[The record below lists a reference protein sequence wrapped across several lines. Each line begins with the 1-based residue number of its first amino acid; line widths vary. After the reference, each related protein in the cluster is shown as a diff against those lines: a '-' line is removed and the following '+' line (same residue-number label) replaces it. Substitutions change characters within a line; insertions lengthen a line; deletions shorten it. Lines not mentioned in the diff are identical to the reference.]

1 MIWFEPARLK
11 KRLGLII
18 SWVGGFMRQCLR
30 VLKDLA
36 CAALIGTGF
45 SQPALAQTRTADL
58 TIASWGGF
66 YQKAQTQVLA
76 EPFGLQSGQTVSVV
90 TYTGNPNEVR
100 QKVSAYR
107 DSGEPV
113 GWDVVDLERAD
124 AETLCFQGYLQ
135 PMQHELMGLQD
146 FETDFI
152 DGAIGLCWV
161 GNVVWSQSF
170 GFDRRL
176 FSGAEPYALTDA
188 FDPTLFPG
196 RRLLTLSAEVVMEL
210 ALLSEGVAPAR
221 VYERLGT
228 REGVAEALAVL
239 NRVRGNVQFI
249 KSTEEIFK
257 MLKTGQGSIGLIH
270 HFDALREL
278 RSSGLNIGYLWDSH
292 VIDLDVFAIPAGARK
307 PVLAADFI
315 ANVSRGAYQSA
326 MATVTGYGP
335 SRLSAANAARADLRE
350 WLPTGPENLN
360 FGLSFRADFWTSIEG
375 KAAQAAYD
383 AWRGSVTGTL

>member
-1 MIWFEPARLK
+1 
-11 KRLGLII
+11 
-18 SWVGGFMRQCLR
+18 MRQCLR

-45 SQPALAQTRTADL
+45 TQSASAQTEAAGL

-76 EPFGLQSGQTVSVV
+76 QPFGFQSGQTVNVV
-90 TYTGNPNEVR
+90 TYTGHPNEIR
-100 QKVSAYR
+100 QKVSTYR

-113 GWDVVDLERAD
+113 AWDVIDLERAD
-124 AETLCFQGYLQ
+124 AEALCFQGYLQ
-135 PMQHELMGLQD
+135 PMQHERMGIQD
-146 FETDFI
+146 VETDFI
-152 DGAIGLCWV
+152 TGSIGLCWV

-188 FDPTLFPG
+188 FDPVLFPG
-196 RRLLTLSAEVVMEL
+196 RRLLTTSAQVVMEL
-210 ALLSEGVAPAR
+210 ALLSEGVSSER
-221 VYERLGT
+221 VYERLST
-228 REGVAEALAVL
+228 REGVAEALGVL

-249 KSTEEIFK
+249 NSTDEIFK
-257 MLKTGQGSIGLIH
+257 LLKIGQGSIGLIH

-278 RSSGLNIGYLWDSH
+278 RSSGLNIGFIWDSH
-292 VIDLDVFAIPAGARK
+292 VIDLDVFAIPAGARN
-307 PVLAADFI
+307 PALASDFI

-335 SRLSAANAARADLRE
+335 ARLSAAAAAREDLRE
-350 WLPTGPENLN
+350 WLPTGPENVN
-360 FGLSFRADFWTSIEG
+360 FGLLFRPDFWTSPEG
-375 KAAQAAYD
+375 EAAQASYN